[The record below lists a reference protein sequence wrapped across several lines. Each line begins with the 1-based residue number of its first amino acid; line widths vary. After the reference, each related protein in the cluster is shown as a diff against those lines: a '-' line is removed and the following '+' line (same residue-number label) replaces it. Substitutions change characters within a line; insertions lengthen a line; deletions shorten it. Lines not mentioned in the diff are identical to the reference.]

1 MKHQSGETPF
11 AFEEYRERPWD
22 IPGEAPV
29 VVRSDASFPVR
40 VVRRKARVLVAAGAL
55 AVSCLAWFLWPM
67 AGTLGT
73 TEVGPWDM
81 KMTSGGS
88 QSVVALVYGKEAGLH
103 LLRVPS
109 SKGTAPALLSSRV
122 GNSPL
127 YMISLGRAPL
137 AVEAVAPPGLPI
149 KKWSARGRVIQAFKD
164 ERGTGVRAW

>member
-1 MKHQSGETPF
+1 VSDRGIFLERHQWSYGPTHRFPCGSF
-11 AFEEYRERPWD
+11 AEKRESSLRPV
-22 IPGEAPV
+22 P
-29 VVRSDASFPVR
+29 
-40 VVRRKARVLVAAGAL
+40 L